1 MKAGFRKR
9 IIALLFPCACCTILS
24 IYLFACCSDILH
36 DIEGNIPTIEQ
47 ESIPPRTAPTEAT
60 EAGNVPSQP
69 QNTENSTHMPEA
81 PSVIAT
87 EPERTYAVWDES
99 FYQNGVP
106 ISPQP
111 GDTQATWQPELA
123 ETFPADQNCNE
134 MELLEKWMAV
144 EGLTPEG
151 LDSRECNQLVLVVA
165 QETDGIQTETVCYQ
179 REAGGAWQPVS
190 GLSRMHGWVGGNG
203 IMHGRKRG
211 SNTSPAGLWSLGL
224 AFGNSPKPDGLKM
237 PWRDVTPSSDWVCDE
252 DSIYFNSWQ
261 ERDDPSILDLW
272 SDDVEHLEDYQSAYA
287 YACVIRF
294 NTAPYTIP
302 ERGCAIFFHCS
313 KGATGGCIGLPE
325 ADMVNTLLWLDPQE
339 NPYILITGYQRSA
352 GN

>member
-24 IYLFACCSDILH
+24 IYLSACCSDILH

-211 SNTSPAGLWSLGL
+211 SNTSPA
-224 AFGNSPKPDGLKM
+224 
-237 PWRDVTPSSDWVCDE
+237 
-252 DSIYFNSWQ
+252 
-261 ERDDPSILDLW
+261 
-272 SDDVEHLEDYQSAYA
+272 
-287 YACVIRF
+287 
-294 NTAPYTIP
+294 
-302 ERGCAIFFHCS
+302 
-313 KGATGGCIGLPE
+313 
-325 ADMVNTLLWLDPQE
+325 
-339 NPYILITGYQRSA
+339 
-352 GN
+352 